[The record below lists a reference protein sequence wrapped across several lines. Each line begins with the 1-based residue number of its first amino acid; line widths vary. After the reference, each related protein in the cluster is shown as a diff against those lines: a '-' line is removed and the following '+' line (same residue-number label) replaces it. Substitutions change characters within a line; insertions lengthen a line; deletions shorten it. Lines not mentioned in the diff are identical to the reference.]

1 MECHDS
7 GWAEGCCR
15 TPGARAEGCQEGK
28 PCTCSEQCN
37 QCFSWSLCYLVSC
50 EDRGECLSTIYHL
63 YIYTHNS
70 LCIAAA
76 TYSWLCQDGISV
88 DWAALNNWSVFP
100 TWCVFYKWVDPS
112 LLLDTVW
119 PPIVRACNRS
129 RRIPS
134 IRCSQS
140 VYLTNS
146 QVIEQ
151 KLTRSTGVVKNY
163 IQKTLKLKKQTSVL
177 LLQKFCKWQLHT

>member
-1 MECHDS
+1 MPWLWMSRGLLQNPWCKSWRLPRRKTMHLFGTVQS
-7 GWAEGCCR
+7 VLFMMPVL
-15 TPGARAEGCQEGK
+15 PGQLWRQRWV
-28 PCTCSEQCN
+28 P
-37 QCFSWSLCYLVSC
+37 F
-50 EDRGECLSTIYHL
+50 DHL
-63 YIYTHNS
+63 PSIYTHNS

-76 TYSWLCQDGISV
+76 MYSWLCQDGISV
-88 DWAALNNWSVFP
+88 DWAALDNWSVFP
-100 TWCVFYKWVDPS
+100 TRCVFYKWADPS

-129 RRIPS
+129 WRIPS

-151 KLTRSTGVVKNY
+151 KLTCSTGVVKNY